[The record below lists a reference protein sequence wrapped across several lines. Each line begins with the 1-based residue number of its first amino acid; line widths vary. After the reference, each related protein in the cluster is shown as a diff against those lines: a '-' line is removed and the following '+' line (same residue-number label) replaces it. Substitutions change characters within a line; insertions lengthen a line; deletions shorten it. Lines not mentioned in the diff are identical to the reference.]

1 MIEEKIK
8 KILSAEP
15 SQLLTKDIQ
24 KECIQI
30 LYDLDHILSDY
41 NDIISKYTLNF
52 KPNDDALRKH
62 VTTMFSS
69 FESLLTSY
77 VALSIWKSVTP
88 ENRASVIADC
98 ANMIKKKAHDYD
110 IISLSS
116 LAANALKALDKELN

>member
-41 NDIISKYTLNF
+41 NDIILKYTLNF

-77 VALSIWKSVTP
+77 VPLSIWKSVSP

-98 ANMIKKKAHDYD
+98 ANLISKKANNYD

-116 LAANALKALDKELN
+116 LAANALKVPNKKLN